1 MKKLI
6 LPFVL
11 CLAVMLSI
19 VEASF
24 SQQLPLFSQ
33 YMLNDYFQNP
43 AVAGSRPYFDAVS
56 ANRLQWAGITDAPRT
71 YALSMQGP
79 IRQKNMGV
87 GGYLFTDMVGPTRRI
102 GISGSYAY
110 HIKANE

>member
-43 AVAGSRPYFDAVS
+43 AIAGSRPYFDAVS
-56 ANRLQWAGITDAPRT
+56 SNRLQWIGITDAPRT
-71 YALSMQGP
+71 YALSLQGP
-79 IRQKNMGV
+79 LKKKNMGV
-87 GGYLFTDMVGPTRRI
+87 GGSALRMRI
-102 GISGSYAY
+102 M
-110 HIKANE
+110 